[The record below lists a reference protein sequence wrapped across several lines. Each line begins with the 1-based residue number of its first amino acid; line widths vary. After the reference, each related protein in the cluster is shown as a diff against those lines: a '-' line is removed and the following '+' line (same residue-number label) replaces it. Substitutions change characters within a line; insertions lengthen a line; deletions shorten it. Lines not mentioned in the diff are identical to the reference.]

1 MAWKGRTKPR
11 IDYQSSKTD
20 LVSSE
25 FQKENKDIFDIL
37 NTLLD
42 GASDFEKRIDNKLDK
57 NGIIDGNSQISGFV
71 PLANGGVVAGRY
83 DPNPLI
89 LVANLTGVGVDY
101 LYYTR
106 AGDLVNVFG
115 RFQVT
120 PTAIGVNTEFAF
132 ALPILSYFKFD
143 YECAGSAY
151 SPTVSQGAAIM
162 ADVGNDRAKMKFL
175 SVDNSTFDLF
185 FTFGYIIVPK

>member
-42 GASDFEKRIDNKLDK
+42 GASDFEKGLSNKLDK
-57 NGIIDGNSQISGFV
+57 NGIIDGSSQISGFV

-106 AGDLVNVFG
+106 AGDLVSVFG

-120 PTAIGVNTEFAF
+120 PTAIGVNTELAF
-132 ALPILSYFKFD
+132 ALPVLSYFKFD
-143 YECAGSAY
+143 YECSGSAY

-185 FTFGYIIVPK
+185 FTFGYIIIPK